1 MGEFHLH
8 RMRITARTIESRK
21 LLLAPGK
28 EAAFAFFGLPR
39 PRESTKVNKINHR
52 SVAVSRRPR
61 FKAFFEK
68 ISLITFSA
76 GARRLWRKLYRM
88 CSLRSSCLTRVEFGP
103 SRSSLF
109 YGFKIYPPSLPGFVS
124 MYRKFVNRLY
134 HYSSVLLC
142 TFARISKYI

>member
-1 MGEFHLH
+1 M
-8 RMRITARTIESRK
+8 
-21 LLLAPGK
+21 
-28 EAAFAFFGLPR
+28 
-39 PRESTKVNKINHR
+39 NKINHR

-76 GARRLWRKLYRM
+76 GARRVWRKLYRM

-142 TFARISKYI
+142 TFARISKYIKEKELINFFLLPCFDSEGKSRKHKQKQTKVT